1 MNTDSYNI
9 LNLDSYK
16 PIGIYLPKVKCLFLG
31 VRLYWMYLER
41 NVMGFNVGIVG
52 KPSSGKTS
60 FTNAAC
66 MTDFKVGSYPF
77 TTIEANVG
85 ITHVRTACAC
95 TDFDVQD
102 NPKNSICIDGV
113 RLVPIKLIDVA
124 GLVPGAHEGRG
135 MGNQFL
141 DDLRQADV
149 LIHIVDAS
157 GALDSE
163 GQEVIAG
170 TQDPADDVR
179 FLEEELVEWMLGIVK
194 KDWRRLTGRVKSE
207 GAKLDELLLEKLS
220 GLKITRAHILNAL
233 RVSNLKSETVDKWTD
248 EETRGFVKILQQTA
262 KPIIIAANKI
272 DRPGAEENFKRL
284 QEEFPD
290 YMVVP
295 VSALA
300 EKALKDLEQ
309 NGVIKYI
316 PGNDDFEIVQEGSL
330 KEAESA
336 QLEKLREKL
345 LKKYG
350 GTGVQNILNKAVF
363 DFLHMITI
371 YPVHDANALTDSDQ
385 NVLPDVFLVPE
396 GTTAKEFAG
405 HIHTDLMESFVH
417 GIDARTKMRISDK
430 HVLKDRDVI
439 KIVSAKGQK

>member
-1 MNTDSYNI
+1 
-9 LNLDSYK
+9 
-16 PIGIYLPKVKCLFLG
+16 
-31 VRLYWMYLER
+31 
-41 NVMGFNVGIVG
+41 MGFSVGIVG
-52 KPSSGKTS
+52 KPSCGKTS

-77 TTIEANVG
+77 TTIDANVG
-85 ITHVRTACAC
+85 VTHVRTPCAC
-95 TDFDVQD
+95 VDFGVKD
-102 NPKNSICIDGV
+102 NPKNSICIEGV
-113 RLVPIKLIDVA
+113 RLVPVKLIDVA

-163 GQEVIAG
+163 GQEIEAG

-179 FLEEELVEWMLGIVK
+179 FLEDELVEWMLGIVT
-194 KDWRRLTGRVKSE
+194 KDWRRVTGRVRNE

-220 GLKITRAHILNAL
+220 GLKITRGHILKAL
-233 RVSNLKSETVDKWTD
+233 RESNVKAESVDKWTD
-248 EETRGFVKILQQTA
+248 EETREFVRILQRTA

-272 DRPGAEENFKRL
+272 DRPGAEENYKRL
-284 QEEFPD
+284 LEEFPE
-290 YMVVP
+290 YMIVP

-300 EKALKDLEQ
+300 EKALKDLDKK
-309 NGVIKYI
+309 GVIKYI
-316 PGNDDFEIVQEGSL
+316 PGNDDFEILQKDGL
-330 KEAESA
+330 KETEVT
-336 QLEKLREKL
+336 QLEKLREYI

-363 DFLHMITI
+363 DYLKMITV
-371 YPVHDANALTDSDQ
+371 YPVQDAGSLTDSDD

>member
-1 MNTDSYNI
+1 MHTEAFISWYVI
-9 LNLDSYK
+9 TV
-16 PIGIYLPKVKCLFLG
+16 II
-31 VRLYWMYLER
+31 LER
-41 NVMGFNVGIVG
+41 DEMGFSVGIVG
-52 KPSSGKTS
+52 KPSCGKTS

-77 TTIEANVG
+77 TTIEANIGV
-85 ITHVRTACAC
+85 THVRTQCAC
-95 TDFDVQD
+95 RDFDVTD

-113 RLVPIKLIDVA
+113 RLVPVKLIDVA

-163 GQEVIAG
+163 GQEVAAG
-170 TQDPADDVR
+170 SHDPAEDVK
-179 FLEEELVEWMLGIVK
+179 FLEDELVEWILGIVK
-194 KDWRRLTGRVKSE
+194 KDWRRITGRVRSE
-207 GAKLDELLLEKLS
+207 GAKLEDLLLEKLS
-220 GLKITRAHILNAL
+220 GLNITRGHILKSL
-233 RVSNLKSETVDKWTD
+233 RQTDLKSETVDKWTD
-248 EETRGFVKILQQTA
+248 DEIKIFVKTLQQIA

-284 QEEFPD
+284 KEEFPD
-290 YMVVP
+290 YLVLP

-300 EKALKDLEQ
+300 EKALKDLDKK
-309 NGVIKYI
+309 GVIKYI
-316 PGNDDFEIVQEGSL
+316 PGNDDFEIVQQDQLNENEL
-330 KEAESA
+330 A
-336 QLEKLREKL
+336 QLTKLKDHI

-350 GTGVQNILNKAVF
+350 GTGVQNILNTAVF
-363 DFLHMITI
+363 DYLHMITV
-371 YPVHDANALTDSDQ
+371 YPVHDATALTDSDG
-385 NVLPDVFLVPE
+385 NVLPDVYLVPD
-396 GTTAKEFAG
+396 GITAKEFAG
-405 HIHTDLMESFVH
+405 VIHTDLMESFVH

>member
-1 MNTDSYNI
+1 
-9 LNLDSYK
+9 
-16 PIGIYLPKVKCLFLG
+16 
-31 VRLYWMYLER
+31 
-41 NVMGFNVGIVG
+41 MGFVVGIVG
-52 KPSSGKTS
+52 KPSCGKTS

-85 ITHVRTACAC
+85 VTHVRTACAC
-95 TDFDVQD
+95 ADFDVEDDPQ
-102 NPKNSICIDGV
+102 NSICVDQV

-157 GALDSE
+157 GALDTE
-163 GQEVIAG
+163 GQEVDAG
-170 TQDPADDVR
+170 SHDPVDDVR
-179 FLEEELVEWMLGIVK
+179 FLEEELTEWMLGIIQ
-194 KDWRRLTGRVKSE
+194 KDWRRITGRVRSE
-207 GAKLDELLLEKLS
+207 GAKLEELLLEKLS
-220 GLKITRAHILNAL
+220 GLKITRVHILRAL
-233 RVSNLKSETVDKWTD
+233 RDSSLKAEAVDKWTD
-248 EETRGFVKILQQTA
+248 EETKAFVKTLQKSA

-272 DRPGAEENFKRL
+272 DRPGAENNLKRL

-290 YMVVP
+290 YLVVP

-300 EKALKDLEQ
+300 EKVLKDLEKK
-309 NGVIKYI
+309 GVIKYI
-316 PGNDDFEIVQEGSL
+316 PGDDDFEVLTPDSL
-330 KEAESA
+330 KENELA
-336 QLEKLREKL
+336 QLEKICDQI

-350 GTGVQNILNKAVF
+350 GSGVQNILNKAVF
-363 DFLHMITI
+363 DYLHMITV
-371 YPVHDANALTDSDQ
+371 YPVHDANSLTDSDG
-385 NVLPDVFLVPE
+385 NVLPDVYLVPQ

-405 HIHTDLMESFVH
+405 HIHTDLMESFIH

-430 HVLKDRDVI
+430 HELKDRDVI
-439 KIVSAKGQK
+439 KIVSAKGSK

>member
-1 MNTDSYNI
+1 MEI
-9 LNLDSYK
+9 II
-16 PIGIYLPKVKCLFLG
+16 PA
-31 VRLYWMYLER
+31 LER
-41 NVMGFNVGIVG
+41 DIMGFSVGIVG
-52 KPSSGKTS
+52 KPSCGKTS

-77 TTIEANVG
+77 TTIDANVG
-85 ITHVRTACAC
+85 VTHVRTACAC
-95 TDFDVQD
+95 VDFGVQD
-102 NPKNSICIDGV
+102 NPKNSICIEGV

-163 GQEVIAG
+163 GQEVAAG

-179 FLEEELVEWMLGIVK
+179 FLEDELVEWMLGIVT
-194 KDWRRLTGRVKSE
+194 KDWRRVTGRVRNE
-207 GAKLDELLLEKLS
+207 GAKLEELLLEKLS
-220 GLKITRAHILNAL
+220 GLKITRAHILKAL
-233 RVSNLKSETVDKWTD
+233 RDSNVKAETVDKWT
-248 EETRGFVKILQQTA
+248 EEEKREFVRVLQRTA

-272 DRPGAEENFKRL
+272 DRPGAEENYKRML
-284 QEEFPD
+284 EEFPE
-290 YMVVP
+290 YMIVP

-300 EKALKDLEQ
+300 EKALKDLDKK
-309 NGVIKYI
+309 GVIKYI
-316 PGNDDFEIVQEGSL
+316 PGNDDFEILQRDEL
-330 KEAESA
+330 KEAEIE
-336 QLEKLREKL
+336 QLEKLREHI

-363 DFLHMITI
+363 DYLKMITV
-371 YPVHDANALTDSDQ
+371 YPVHDAGSLTDSDD

>member
-1 MNTDSYNI
+1 
-9 LNLDSYK
+9 
-16 PIGIYLPKVKCLFLG
+16 
-31 VRLYWMYLER
+31 
-41 NVMGFNVGIVG
+41 MGFNVGIVG

-85 ITHVRTACAC
+85 VTHVRTACAC
-95 TDFDVQD
+95 ADFDVEDDPQ
-102 NPKNSICIDGV
+102 NSICIDRV

-163 GQEVIAG
+163 GQEVDAG
-170 TQDPADDVR
+170 SHDPINDVK
-179 FLEEELVEWMLGIVK
+179 FLEDELTEWMLGIMQ
-194 KDWRRLTGRVKSE
+194 KDWRRITGRVRSE
-207 GAKLDELLLEKLS
+207 GVKLEELLLEKLS
-220 GLKITRAHILNAL
+220 GLKITRVHILKAMRN
-233 RVSNLKSETVDKWTD
+233 SNLKAETVDKWTD
-248 EETRGFVKILQQTA
+248 EETRVFVRTLQKIA

-272 DRPGAEENFKRL
+272 DRPNAEDNLKRL

-290 YMVVP
+290 YLVVP

-300 EKALKDLEQ
+300 EKVLKDLEQ
-309 NGVIKYI
+309 KRVIKYI
-316 PGNDDFEIVQEGSL
+316 PGDDDFQVLTSDSL
-330 KEAESA
+330 NENELA
-336 QLEKLREKL
+336 QLEKIKENI

-350 GTGVQNILNKAVF
+350 GSGVQNILNRAVF
-363 DFLHMITI
+363 DYLHMITV
-371 YPVHDANALTDSDQ
+371 YPVHDSNSLSDSDG
-385 NVLPDVFLVPE
+385 NVLPDVYLVPE

-405 HIHTDLMESFVH
+405 HIHTDLMESFIH

-430 HVLKDRDVI
+430 HELKDRDVI
-439 KIVSAKGQK
+439 KIVSAKGSK

>member
-1 MNTDSYNI
+1 
-9 LNLDSYK
+9 
-16 PIGIYLPKVKCLFLG
+16 
-31 VRLYWMYLER
+31 
-41 NVMGFNVGIVG
+41 MGFSVGIVG
-52 KPSSGKTS
+52 KPSCGKTS

-85 ITHVRTACAC
+85 VTHVRSACAC
-95 TDFDVQD
+95 RDFNVKD

-113 RLVPIKLIDVA
+113 RLIPIKLIDVA

-163 GQEVIAG
+163 GQEVATG
-170 TQDPADDVR
+170 THDPAEDVR
-179 FLEEELVEWMLGIVK
+179 FLENELIEWMLGITT
-194 KDWRRLTGRVKSE
+194 KDWRRITGRVRAE
-207 GAKLDELLLEKLS
+207 GAKLEELLLERLS
-220 GLKITRAHILNAL
+220 GLNITRGAILKAM
-233 RVSNLKSETVDKWTD
+233 RQSDLKSETVDKWTD
-248 EETRGFVKILQQTA
+248 DELREFVKWLQRTA

-272 DRPGAEENFKRL
+272 DRPGAEENMKRL
-284 QEEFPD
+284 QQEFPD
-290 YMVVP
+290 YLIVP

-300 EKALKDLEQ
+300 EKVLKDLDKK
-309 NGVIKYI
+309 GVIKYI
-316 PGNDDFEIVQEGSL
+316 PGSDDFEILEPASL
-330 KEAESA
+330 SESEIG
-336 QLEKLREKL
+336 QLSKLREQI
-345 LKKYG
+345 LKRFG

-363 DFLHMITI
+363 DYLHMITI
-371 YPVHDANALTDSDQ
+371 YPVHDANTLTDSDE
-385 NVLPDVFLVPE
+385 NVLPDVYLVPD

-405 HIHTDLMESFVH
+405 FIHTDLMESFVH

>member
-1 MNTDSYNI
+1 MKIVETS
-9 LNLDSYK
+9 
-16 PIGIYLPKVKCLFLG
+16 
-31 VRLYWMYLER
+31 LER
-41 NVMGFNVGIVG
+41 EIMGFSVGIVG
-52 KPSSGKTS
+52 KPSCGKTS

-66 MTDFKVGSYPF
+66 MTEFKVGSYPF
-77 TTIEANVG
+77 TTIDANVG
-85 ITHVRTACAC
+85 VTHVRTPCAC
-95 TDFDVQD
+95 GDFDVKD
-102 NPKNSICIDGV
+102 NPKNSICIEGV
-113 RLVPIKLIDVA
+113 RLIPIKLIDVA

-163 GQEVIAG
+163 GQEIDAG
-170 TQDPADDVR
+170 AQDPADDVR
-179 FLEEELVEWMLGIVK
+179 FLEDELVEWMLGIVT
-194 KDWRRLTGRVKSE
+194 KDWRRVTGRVRNE

-220 GLKITRAHILNAL
+220 GLKITRAHILKAL
-233 RVSNLKSETVDKWTD
+233 RESNVKAESVDKWTD
-248 EETRGFVKILQQTA
+248 EETREFVRILQRTA

-272 DRPGAEENFKRL
+272 DRPGAEENYEKL
-284 QEEFPD
+284 VEEFPE
-290 YMVVP
+290 YMIVP

-300 EKALKDLEQ
+300 EKALKDLDKK
-309 NGVIKYI
+309 GVIKYI
-316 PGNDDFEIVQEGSL
+316 PGNDDFEIIQKDGL
-330 KEAESA
+330 KEAEVL
-336 QLEKLREKL
+336 QLEKLKEHI

-363 DFLHMITI
+363 DFLKMIAV
-371 YPVHDANALTDSDQ
+371 YPVHDANSLTDSDG

-405 HIHTDLMESFVH
+405 VIHTDLMESFVH
-417 GIDARTKMRISDK
+417 GIDARTKMRVSDK

>member
-1 MNTDSYNI
+1 M
-9 LNLDSYK
+9 
-16 PIGIYLPKVKCLFLG
+16 GIEEVLQ
-31 VRLYWMYLER
+31 EQDI
-41 NVMGFNVGIVG
+41 MGFSVGIVG
-52 KPSSGKTS
+52 KPSCGKTS

-85 ITHVRTACAC
+85 VTHVRSACAC
-95 TDFDVQD
+95 ADFDVKD

-113 RLVPIKLIDVA
+113 RLIPIKLIDVA

-163 GQEVIAG
+163 GQEIAAG
-170 TQDPADDVR
+170 SQDPVDDVR

-194 KDWRRLTGRVKSE
+194 KDWRRLTGRVRSE
-207 GAKLDELLLEKLS
+207 GVKLDELLLEKLS
-220 GLKITRAHILNAL
+220 GLKITRGHILKAL
-233 RVSNLKSETVDKWTD
+233 RISNLKGETVDKWTD
-248 EETRGFVKILQQTA
+248 EETREFVKILQQTA

-272 DRPGAEENFKRL
+272 DRPGAEENYTRL

-290 YMVVP
+290 YMVIP

-300 EKALKDLEQ
+300 EKALKDLDQ
-309 NGVIKYI
+309 KGVIKYI
-316 PGNDDFEIVQEGSL
+316 PGNDDFEVIQQDTL
-330 KEAESA
+330 KENELA
-336 QLEKLREKL
+336 QLEKLRENI

-363 DFLHMITI
+363 EFLHMIAI
-371 YPVHDANALTDSDQ
+371 YPVHDANSLTDSDE

-405 HIHTDLMESFVH
+405 VIHTDLMESFVH

-430 HVLKDRDVI
+430 HVLKDGDVI

>member
-1 MNTDSYNI
+1 MRI
-9 LNLDSYK
+9 EEVL
-16 PIGIYLPKVKCLFLG
+16 
-31 VRLYWMYLER
+31 LER
-41 NVMGFNVGIVG
+41 DIMGFSVGIVG

-77 TTIEANVG
+77 TTIDANVG
-85 ITHVRTACAC
+85 VTHVRTVCAC
-95 TDFDVQD
+95 TDFDVTD

-113 RLVPIKLIDVA
+113 RLIPIKLIDVA

-163 GQEVIAG
+163 GQEVDAG
-170 TQDPADDVR
+170 TRDPSDDVR
-179 FLEEELVEWMLGIVK
+179 FLEEELLEWILGIVK

-220 GLKITRAHILNAL
+220 GLKITRAHILMAL
-233 RVSNLKSETVDKWTD
+233 RKANLKPETVDKWTD
-248 EETRGFVKILQQTA
+248 DETREFVKILQQTA

-272 DRPGAEENFKRL
+272 DRPGAEENYKRL

-290 YMVVP
+290 YLIVP

-309 NGVIKYI
+309 KGVIKYI
-316 PGNDDFEIVQEGSL
+316 PGNDDFEVVQKDSL

-336 QLEKLREKL
+336 QLEKLRENL

-371 YPVHDANALTDSDQ
+371 YPVHDANALTDSDE

-405 HIHTDLMESFVH
+405 IIHTDLMESFVH